1 MITSSPSKRGARRLT
16 ALATDGSETRSA
28 RKNPCRHAA
37 AASLFGALVCATG
50 VAFAAGFVET
60 DLVANKK
67 PLMDTNGIVHNA
79 VNVDTNLQN
88 PWGVGTSQTSPFW
101 VSDNGAGVSTLYN
114 TAGTPLPLVVSI
126 PGPAPADPMGN
137 DGTPTGLVFNIA
149 LSAGAFAI
157 SGVNSGGIATTLPS
171 VFLFA
176 TEDGTILGWN
186 PGVAPSAAGF
196 TGPNGASAHAII
208 AVPAG
213 GAAPNGAVY
222 KGLAMAM
229 IGAAPNQTPLLY
241 ATNFHAGTVEVYN
254 ASFHPA
260 TLPAGAFVDPGLPRG
275 YAPFNIAVLNGKVFV
290 TYAVQNAEAHDD
302 VAGQGHGI
310 VDTFNLDGTKLVR
323 FAQHGQLDS
332 PWGVAVAPAS
342 FGAFAGDILIGNFG
356 NGHINVFDPTT
367 GEFLDK
373 LRNSHGQAIVID
385 GLWTLKVGNGGNGG
399 DSDKVYFTAGPND
412 ESDGLFGSLA
422 PNP

>member
-1 MITSSPSKRGARRLT
+1 MIALSPFTRTSQVAVPASG
-16 ALATDGSETRSA
+16 GSETRNPT
-28 RKNPCRHAA
+28 KNLRRRTAV
-37 AASLFGALVCATG
+37 ASLLGALVCATG

-60 DLVANKK
+60 DLVANLN
-67 PLMDTNGIVHNA
+67 PLTDANGIVHHPKFQ
-79 VNVDTNLQN
+79 DPFLLN
-88 PWGVGTSQTSPFW
+88 PWGVGESTGSPFW
-101 VSDNGAGVSTLYN
+101 VSDNGAGVATLHN
-114 TAGTPLPLVVSI
+114 TAGTPLSLVVSI
-126 PGPAPADPMGN
+126 PAPGDPLGS

-149 LSAGAFAI
+149 LGQSAFKI
-157 SGVNSGGIATTLPS
+157 TGVNTTLPAI
-171 VFLFA
+171 FLFA

-186 PGVAPSAAGF
+186 PGVNPVGFDPVKAG
-196 TGPNGASAHAII
+196 TYAII

-213 GAAPNGAVY
+213 GASPNGAVY

-229 IGAAPNQTPLLY
+229 VGEPPNQTPLLY
-241 ATNFHAGTVEVYN
+241 ATNFHAGTVEVYD

-260 TLPAGAFVDPGLPRG
+260 TLPPGAFVDPALPRG
-275 YAPFNIAVLNGKVFV
+275 YAPFNIVVLNGKVFV

-310 VDTFNLDGTKLVR
+310 VDVFNLDGTTPVR

-385 GLWTLKVGNGGNGG
+385 GLWTLKVGNGGMGG
-399 DSDKVYFTAGPND
+399 DSDKVYFTAGPNG
-412 ESDGLFGSLA
+412 ESDGLFGSLG
-422 PNP
+422 PSP